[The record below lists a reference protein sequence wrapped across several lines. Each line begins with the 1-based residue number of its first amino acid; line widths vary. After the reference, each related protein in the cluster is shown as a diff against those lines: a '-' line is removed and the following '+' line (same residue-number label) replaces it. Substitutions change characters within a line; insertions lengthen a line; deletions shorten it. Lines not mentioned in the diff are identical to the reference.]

1 MNTILNYTELSSALR
16 RIVWGYSLIYLN
28 INLGR
33 LDVLPDWIG
42 YGLLLSSL
50 PSLAKCTPSA
60 NLLSSFGQVL
70 VGWNLVHWCLNFF
83 GGYEFS
89 QIISV
94 CFSIITVYFHFQLL
108 TNLSEIAEN
117 TDSCRPERLL
127 RLRTLNVLL
136 TTVLSLPFRY
146 EIMEWIVT
154 LGSIAVVAF
163 IIQVLIVL
171 NQMKTSLNEK
181 S

>member
-1 MNTILNYTELSSALR
+1 MLTNNYKNALKK
-16 RIVWGYSLIYLN
+16 IAWGYVFIYFSL
-28 INLGR
+28 NLGPVDALPVWVGYILLLQA
-33 LDVLPDWIG
+33 LDGVAEREPSA
-42 YGLLLSSL
+42 GLLKPFAFVLITVELVRWVLAWFSGSL
-50 PSLAKCTPSA
+50 VMP
-60 NLLSSFGQVL
+60 
-70 VGWNLVHWCLNFF
+70 W
-83 GGYEFS
+83 
-89 QIISV
+89 ISV
-94 CFSIITVYFHFQLL
+94 ITGIIGLYFHFQLL

-171 NQMKTSLNEK
+171 NQMKTSGYLNRFR
-181 S
+181 